1 MTSLLCLGNFG
12 TGKMEQYDVAKL
24 MSDISNDCKLILGLG
39 NNIYPDGVNSSDD
52 HLFLEKFEIPY
63 KMLSNNIKFYNILGN
78 KDYHLK
84 KSPQSQIN
92 YTNKSFRWIM
102 PHNFY
107 CFTKRF
113 EQVPVEFIA
122 IDTNIDKMKNRISQE
137 KWVINTLLESK
148 ARWRIVFGHHPW
160 TSFGKN
166 KENHT
171 ASKLDDLYTKLVE
184 TNKVDLIIS
193 GHDKSHQHIYIP
205 GKPDMI
211 ISGVGGF
218 TNTNNEY
225 NTQINETESDSTI
238 LMAKELKFRSPELG
252 CVKIDVAKKMLE
264 INFFN
269 VNKKVLYGFKIKK
282 L

>member
-1 MTSLLCLGNFG
+1 MTSLLCVGNFG
-12 TGKMEQYDVAKL
+12 TGKKEQQDVAKL
-24 MSDISNDCKLILGLG
+24 MCDISSDCKLILGLG
-39 NNIYPDGVNSSDD
+39 NNIYPDGGHSVED

-63 KMLSNNIKFYNILGN
+63 KILPNNIKFYNILGN

-92 YTNKSFRWIM
+92 YTSKSFRWIM

-107 CFTKRF
+107 SFAKRF
-113 EQVPVEFIA
+113 DQVPVEFIA
-122 IDTNIDKMKNRISQE
+122 IDTNLEKMKNRVSQE
-137 KWVINTLLESK
+137 KWAINTLLESK

-160 TSFGKN
+160 KSFGTN
-166 KENHT
+166 KANHT
-171 ASKLDDLYTKLVE
+171 ASKLDELYTKLVE

-193 GHDKSHQHIYIP
+193 GHENSQQHIYIP

-218 TNTNNEY
+218 TTNEENGHM
-225 NTQINETESDSTI
+225 NDIGLDSNI

-252 CVKIDVAKKMLE
+252 CVKIDVTKKMLE

-269 VNKKVLYGFKIKK
+269 VNKKVLYEFKIKK

>member
-1 MTSLLCLGNFG
+1 MTSLLCVGNFG
-12 TGKMEQYDVAKL
+12 TGKKEQYDVAKL
-24 MSDISNDCKLILGLG
+24 MCDISSDSKLILGLG
-39 NNIYPDGVNSSDD
+39 NNIYPDGVHSVDD

-63 KMLSNNIKFYNILGN
+63 KILPNNIKFYNILGN

-92 YTNKSFRWIM
+92 YTDKSFRWIM

-107 CFTKRF
+107 CFAKRF
-113 EQVPVEFIA
+113 DKVPVEFIA
-122 IDTNIDKMKNRISQE
+122 IDTNLEKMKNRVSQE
-137 KWVINTLLESK
+137 KWAINTLLESK

-160 TSFGKN
+160 KSFGTN
-166 KENHT
+166 KANHT
-171 ASKLDDLYTKLVE
+171 SSKLDELYTKLVE

-193 GHDKSHQHIYIP
+193 GHENSQQHIYIP

-218 TNTNNEY
+218 TTNDNLKY
-225 NTQINETESDSTI
+225 TPTLVSDSTI

-252 CVKIDVAKKMLE
+252 CVKIDVTKKMLE

-269 VNKKVLYGFKIKK
+269 TNKKVLYGFKIKK